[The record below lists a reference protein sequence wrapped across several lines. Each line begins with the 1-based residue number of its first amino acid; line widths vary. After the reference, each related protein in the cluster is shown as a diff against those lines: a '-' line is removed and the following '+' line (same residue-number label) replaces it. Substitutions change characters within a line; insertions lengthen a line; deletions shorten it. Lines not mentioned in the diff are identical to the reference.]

1 MSHPATAAAPHL
13 VHLGDL
19 HGADLDA
26 AVVVR
31 IKVAAARF
39 DVPAAA
45 IARRALAAGLPAV
58 FRELEARAAW
68 DPDRAPSAREP
79 LERP

>member
-13 VHLGDL
+13 VHPGDL

-31 IKVAAARF
+31 LEVAAARF
-39 DVPAAA
+39 DVP
-45 IARRALAAGLPAV
+45 AAGLPAV
-58 FRELEARAAW
+58 FRELEACAAW
-68 DPDRAPSAREP
+68 ARDRAPSAREP